1 MFRAHLRQKAYVSK
15 KIVLVF
21 ILSFQKMSRLYQFEK
36 KKRQTNVTRML
47 HVPMNVDPIHAS
59 ASLGTWEV
67 DITVASQPR
76 DPARKSANTTAV
88 AEAIGLIQM
97 AREGW
102 HHLLCTVIWMT
113 KRVLARQSS
122 VTILRAGSWW
132 EDTTAAV
139 VACVAA
145 GPRTRQNH
153 LYSPSAN

>member
-1 MFRAHLRQKAYVSK
+1 
-15 KIVLVF
+15 
-21 ILSFQKMSRLYQFEK
+21 MSRLYQFE

-102 HHLLCTVIWMT
+102 HHLLLSLIH
-113 KRVLARQSS
+113 
-122 VTILRAGSWW
+122 I
-132 EDTTAAV
+132 
-139 VACVAA
+139 
-145 GPRTRQNH
+145 
-153 LYSPSAN
+153 

>member
-1 MFRAHLRQKAYVSK
+1 
-15 KIVLVF
+15 
-21 ILSFQKMSRLYQFEK
+21 MSV

-97 AREGW
+97 AREGR
-102 HHLLCTVIWMT
+102 HHLLCTVT
-113 KRVLARQSS
+113 
-122 VTILRAGSWW
+122 
-132 EDTTAAV
+132 
-139 VACVAA
+139 
-145 GPRTRQNH
+145 
-153 LYSPSAN
+153 